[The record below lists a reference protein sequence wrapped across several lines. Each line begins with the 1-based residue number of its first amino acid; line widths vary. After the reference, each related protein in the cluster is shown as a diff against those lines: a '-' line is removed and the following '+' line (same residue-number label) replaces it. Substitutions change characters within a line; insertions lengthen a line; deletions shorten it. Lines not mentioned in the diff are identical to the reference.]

1 MRRALKAT
9 ICNEAH
15 PEYGA
20 VSLPFPIKLEE
31 YDENLKMLD
40 VLGIGDHIE
49 RDCFVAEIS
58 TAYPILKCLE
68 GSCVNVDELD
78 KMYLVFTPIDGDLAF
93 TPDTLV
99 NGYVDIR
106 Q

>member
-40 VLGIGDHIE
+40 ALGIGDPIE
-49 RDCFVAEIS
+49 QDCFV
-58 TAYPILKCLE
+58 
-68 GSCVNVDELD
+68 
-78 KMYLVFTPIDGDLAF
+78 DGKSA
-93 TPDTLV
+93 PDF
-99 NGYVDIR
+99 GAPKGQQD
-106 Q
+106 QFG